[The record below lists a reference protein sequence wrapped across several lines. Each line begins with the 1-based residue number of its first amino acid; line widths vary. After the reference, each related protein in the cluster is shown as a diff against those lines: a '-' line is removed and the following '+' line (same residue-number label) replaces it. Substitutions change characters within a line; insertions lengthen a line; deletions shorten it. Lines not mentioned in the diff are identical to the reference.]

1 MITTIIT
8 TTMVRNWRNEAV
20 VARCIFAPTWPAQ
33 GLLRINTAFLLTWLL
48 LCEAFLS
55 LQPQL
60 KWVSV
65 YLEEVEE
72 AHRMHLEHPV
82 EEESVVMIHSCQDNL
97 ISVRTLSF
105 KHFSF
110 DNSILILLLQ
120 VDLRSVPFRTILDR

>member
-8 TTMVRNWRNEAV
+8 TTMVRNWQNEVVV

-65 YLEEVEE
+65 YLEEEE

-97 ISVRTLSF
+97 ISV
-105 KHFSF
+105 
-110 DNSILILLLQ
+110 
-120 VDLRSVPFRTILDR
+120 DLRSVPFRTILDR